1 MSGNSITASK
11 SALQNLEWPQLL
23 LEWSQ
28 FCRSDIG
35 RAFCGSLAPG
45 GLSPQEAEQRAKA
58 VLEIQEVLAEESQK
72 IAISTAPNMDSL
84 FQRIERFGAIDVE
97 EFVELLDFHRS
108 VISLYHYLRKNSR
121 FLTETRQV
129 FEGLDKLDGWYDSQS
144 RLVNRHGEIVDEATS
159 DLAALRS
166 LAKELHQKISKRM
179 EDYLHSR
186 TYADL
191 LQDQYVSVRDG
202 RYVLPI
208 KANFKGKLS
217 GIIHDVSNTEATLF
231 VEPEDV
237 VEWNN
242 QLKVTEK
249 EIQREIEKILGDVVR
264 DTQEHMDVFYRN
276 HELLALADVLGA
288 FCDFANH
295 IGDDVCAA
303 KWGDRLLFESMSHP
317 VLALDRN
324 VVKNDIEWEN
334 AFLLTGPNTGGK
346 TVLLKAVGLNVC
358 LAATGLPVFAKN
370 CVLPENLG
378 QVFVCIGDEQNL
390 KQNLST
396 FSAHLNTLRMM
407 FEEADSNDL
416 LLIDEIAT
424 GTSPEE
430 GQPLAQ
436 AFVEEVL
443 KKGARLFVTTHYGA
457 LKQFALADKRCRIAS
472 MAFDAASQ
480 RPTYELIMDIPGE
493 SSAFETAEALSFPKE
508 VLSRAREL
516 RGEPPAD
523 LTLAVTRLDEAR
535 RKFLQEK
542 DQLHSQLERA
552 KMREEQAQKS
562 IETYGLKQKVLLSEE
577 SEKLVKQLNQ
587 ARMEI
592 EKKIKT
598 LTQENVKEESQKLL
612 QKVSDT
618 VADARVQVD
627 EVKDLPKGKSRQ
639 IDFGELENGQVVEI
653 QGLGLGEIVEL
664 PKVGSGSSI
673 GPKTMVL
680 VQVGE
685 LKTRVSCD
693 RLQVVQGGRAR
704 SFRRN
709 LKSQAQINQLK
720 TSAKTKAQDASAGYS
735 SGLSSNL
742 ICDLRGK
749 KVEDSLRK
757 VDQMLNSLL
766 QNPHAKITIIHGH
779 GTSRLKDAIRDYLTK
794 SRPDV
799 TFRPGSWPGEG
810 GDGVTLVESV
820 MDS

>member
-1 MSGNSITASK
+1 MSSNSITASK
-11 SALQNLEWPQLL
+11 STLQNLEWPQLL
-23 LEWSQ
+23 VEWSQ

-35 RAFCGSLAPG
+35 RAFCETLVPG
-45 GLSPQEAEQRAKA
+45 GLSPNEAQQRSRA
-58 VLEIQEVLAEESQK
+58 VLELREVLNEESQK
-72 IAISTAPNMDSL
+72 IAVSTAPNMDSL

-97 EFVELLDFHRS
+97 EFVQLLDFHRS
-108 VISLYHYLRKNSR
+108 VISLHHYLRKNSR
-121 FLTETRQV
+121 LLPEAKLV
-129 FEGLDKLDGWYDSQS
+129 FAAVDKLDGWYDNQS

-249 EIQREIEKILGDVVR
+249 EIQLEIEKILGDVVR
-264 DTQEHMDVFYRN
+264 DTQEYIDVFYRN

-288 FCDFANH
+288 FCDFSAH
-295 IGDDVCAA
+295 IGDKICAA
-303 KWGDRLLFESMSHP
+303 TWGDRLRFESMSHP
-317 VLALDRN
+317 VLAMDRN
-324 VVKNDIEWEN
+324 VVKNDIEWER

-358 LAATGLPVFAKN
+358 LAATGLPVFAKD

-390 KQNLST
+390 KANLST
-396 FSAHLNTLRMM
+396 FSAHLNTLRVMY
-407 FEEADSNDL
+407 EESGPHDL

-457 LKQFALADKRCRIAS
+457 LKQFALADERCRIAS
-472 MAFDAASQ
+472 MAFDSASQ
-480 RPTYELIMDIPGE
+480 RPTYELVMDIPGE
-493 SSAFETAEALSFPKE
+493 SSAFETAESLNFPTE
-508 VLSRAREL
+508 VLARAKVL

-523 LTLAVTRLDEAR
+523 LTLAVSRLDEAR
-535 RKFLQEK
+535 KKFIQEK

-562 IETYGLKQKVLLSEE
+562 IENYGLKQKVLLSEE

-587 ARMEI
+587 ARLEI
-592 EKKIKT
+592 EKKVKS
-598 LTQENVKEESQKLL
+598 LTTENVKEESQKLL
-612 QKVSDT
+612 QKVADS
-618 VADARVQVD
+618 VADARVQVE
-627 EVKDLPKGKSRQ
+627 EVKDLPKGANRQ
-639 IDFGELENGQVVEI
+639 VDFDDLEKGQVVEI

-664 PKVGSGSSI
+664 PKLGQSGNI
-673 GPKTMVL
+673 GPKTMIL

-693 RLQVVQGGRAR
+693 RLQLVQGGRAR

-709 LKSQAQINQLK
+709 LKSQAHINQ
-720 TSAKTKAQDASAGYS
+720 AKSSHKSQETNAAQST
-735 SGLSSNL
+735 GLSSNL

-749 KVEDSLRK
+749 KVEESLRR

-820 MDS
+820 MES